1 MVLLLNVSII
11 THLSIEFLL
20 YATTYLVLFRYWY
33 NSPEDLVQVFSVP
46 FNVRYYW
53 VNSLNIAI
61 NRIPKYG
68 DMSGTTECPNL

>member
-1 MVLLLNVSII
+1 MQPHIWFYSVIGII
-11 THLSIEFLL
+11 Q
-20 YATTYLVLFRYWY
+20 
-33 NSPEDLVQVFSVP
+33 PEDLVQVFSVP

-61 NRIPKYG
+61 KRIPKYG

>member
-1 MVLLLNVSII
+1 MQRHIWFYSVIGII
-11 THLSIEFLL
+11 Q
-20 YATTYLVLFRYWY
+20 
-33 NSPEDLVQVFSVP
+33 PEDLVQVFSVP